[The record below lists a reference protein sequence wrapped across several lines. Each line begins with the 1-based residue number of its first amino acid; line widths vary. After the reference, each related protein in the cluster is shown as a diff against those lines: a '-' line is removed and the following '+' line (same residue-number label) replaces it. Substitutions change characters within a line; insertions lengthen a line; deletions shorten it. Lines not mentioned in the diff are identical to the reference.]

1 MTNVQLSEAEIA
13 AISGLLK
20 SARES
25 RGDNLAEAAFKI
37 ALSPSQLRAIEAGD
51 LRPFYSTG
59 YYLQAVERYAAYLGV
74 ALPAREPPAA
84 EVSEA
89 IAQEAPKSEAASA
102 DAAAPDTA
110 VADAPPAAE
119 VSSTA
124 STALAPESKTS
135 IAPIVVKSPDAIT
148 ASSAAP
154 SPFRREVAAEID
166 PPSERESK
174 TFPWGWVAF
183 AIAGLITIG
192 VLKESL
198 EPAAVPAPTANESAA
213 SSAAISENKPADSA
227 ATPSSGTPAPS
238 TSASAA
244 STSTPAAPTT
254 AAAPSTMAPQAP
266 AGPAPKAAT
275 QAPLTATGTS
285 TAASSAVT
293 TSAAA
298 SDGVL
303 EMQVSTW
310 VQIVKNNGEKTNVKV
325 EPGQRVEFP
334 SGSTAAVVFGQPD
347 KARMTIKGKPVNLS
361 PFITQDSPP
370 RGLVIISQIRD

>member
-89 IAQEAPKSEAASA
+89 IAQEAPKSEAATA
-102 DAAAPDTA
+102 DAAATDTA

-148 ASSAAP
+148 APPAAP
-154 SPFRREVAAEID
+154 SPVRREVAAEID

-213 SSAAISENKPADSA
+213 SSAAVSENKPADSA
-227 ATPSSGTPAPS
+227 ATPSSATPAPS

-244 STSTPAAPTT
+244 STGTPAAPTT
-254 AAAPSTMAPQAP
+254 MAPQGP

-275 QAPLTATGTS
+275 QAPLTVAGTG

-310 VQIVKNNGEKTNVKV
+310 VQIVKNNGEKTNIKV

-334 SGSTAAVVFGQPD
+334 SGSTAAVVFGQPE
-347 KARMTIKGKPVNLS
+347 KARLTIKGKPVNLS

>member
-74 ALPAREPPAA
+74 AVPAREPPAA

-89 IAQEAPKSEAASA
+89 IAQEAPKSEAATA

-124 STALAPESKTS
+124 ATTLAPESKTS

-148 ASSAAP
+148 ASPAAP
-154 SPFRREVAAEID
+154 SPVRREVAAEID

-213 SSAAISENKPADSA
+213 SSAALSENKPADSA
-227 ATPSSGTPAPS
+227 ATPSSATPAPS

-244 STSTPAAPTT
+244 STGTPAAPTT
-254 AAAPSTMAPQAP
+254 MAPQGP

-275 QAPLTATGTS
+275 QAPLTAAGTG
-285 TAASSAVT
+285 TAASLAVT

-310 VQIVKNNGEKTNVKV
+310 VQIVKNNGEKTNIKV

-334 SGSTAAVVFGQPD
+334 SGSTAAVVFGQPE
-347 KARMTIKGKPVNLS
+347 KARLTIKGKPVNLS
-361 PFITQDSPP
+361 PFITQESPP

>member
-1 MTNVQLSEAEIA
+1 MRQGYSSGGLDQPRIQQTMTNVQLSEAEIA

-59 YYLQAVERYAAYLGV
+59 YFLQAAERYATYLGV
-74 ALPAREPPAA
+74 ALPTREPPAA
-84 EVSEA
+84 EVPAAEPPAAKVSEA
-89 IAQEAPKSEAASA
+89 VAQAAPKSDVTTAEVTTA
-102 DAAAPDTA
+102 DTA
-110 VADAPPAAE
+110 LADAPPAVE
-119 VSSTA
+119 VSSMA
-124 STALAPESKTS
+124 SIAIAPESKT
-135 IAPIVVKSPDAIT
+135 T
-148 ASSAAP
+148 
-154 SPFRREVAAEID
+154 EISE
-166 PPSERESK
+166 PPSERESR

-198 EPAAVPAPTANESAA
+198 EPAAVPAPTTNDSAA
-213 SSAAISENKPADSA
+213 SSAALSENKSTDSA
-227 ATPSSGTPAPS
+227 ATPSSGTPALSIS
-238 TSASAA
+238 TSAA
-244 STSTPAAPTT
+244 STSAPTPAAT
-254 AAAPSTMAPQAP
+254 AAAPSTTAPQAP
-266 AGPAPKAAT
+266 TSPAPKAAA
-275 QAPLTATGTS
+275 QVPLATTGTS
-285 TAASSAVT
+285 TAASAVAT
-293 TSAAA
+293 AAAA

-303 EMQVSTW
+303 EVQVSTW
-310 VQIVKNNGEKTNVKV
+310 VQIVKNNGEKTNIKV

-334 SGSTAAVVFGQPD
+334 SSSTAAVVFGQPE
-347 KARMTIKGKPVNLS
+347 KARLTIKGKPVNLS

>member
-1 MTNVQLSEAEIA
+1 MTNVQLSETEIA
-13 AISGLLK
+13 TISGLLK

-59 YYLQAVERYAAYLGV
+59 YFVQAAERYATYLGV
-74 ALPAREPPAA
+74 ALPTREPPAA
-84 EVSEA
+84 EVPAAELPAAKVSEA
-89 IAQEAPKSEAASA
+89 VAQAAPKSDVTTA
-102 DAAAPDTA
+102 DTA
-110 VADAPPAAE
+110 LADAPPAVE
-119 VSSTA
+119 VSSMA
-124 STALAPESKTS
+124 SIAIAPESKT
-135 IAPIVVKSPDAIT
+135 T
-148 ASSAAP
+148 
-154 SPFRREVAAEID
+154 EISE

-198 EPAAVPAPTANESAA
+198 EPAAVPAPTTNDSAA
-213 SSAAISENKPADSA
+213 GSAALSENKSTDSA
-227 ATPSSGTPAPS
+227 ATPSSGTPALSIS
-238 TSASAA
+238 TSAA
-244 STSTPAAPTT
+244 STSAPTPAAT
-254 AAAPSTMAPQAP
+254 AAAPSTTAPQAP
-266 AGPAPKAAT
+266 TSPAPKAAA
-275 QAPLTATGTS
+275 QVPLATTGTS
-285 TAASSAVT
+285 TAASAVAT
-293 TSAAA
+293 AAAA

-303 EMQVSTW
+303 EVQVSTW
-310 VQIVKNNGEKTNVKV
+310 VQIVKNNGEKTNIKV

-334 SGSTAAVVFGQPD
+334 SSSTAAVVFGQPE
-347 KARMTIKGKPVNLS
+347 KARLTIKGKPVNLS

>member
-20 SARES
+20 SAREN

-59 YYLQAVERYAAYLGV
+59 YYLQAVERYASYLGV
-74 ALPAREPPAA
+74 ALPAREPPVAEVPVAEPPAA
-84 EVSEA
+84 KVSEA
-89 IAQEAPKSEAASA
+89 IAQGTPKSDVTTAEVTAAEVTTA
-102 DAAAPDTA
+102 DTA
-110 VADAPPAAE
+110 LADAPPAVE
-119 VSSTA
+119 VSSMAFTA
-124 STALAPESKTS
+124 TAPEPRTM
-135 IAPIVVKSPDAIT
+135 
-148 ASSAAP
+148 
-154 SPFRREVAAEID
+154 EISE
-166 PPSERESK
+166 PPNERESR
-174 TFPWGWVAF
+174 TFSWGWLAF
-183 AIAGLITIG
+183 ALAGLITIG

-213 SSAAISENKPADSA
+213 SSAASSENKPTDSEA
-227 ATPSSGTPAPS
+227 APSSGTPAPS
-238 TSASAA
+238 TSTLAA
-244 STSTPAAPTT
+244 STNTPAPSAA
-254 AAAPSTMAPQAP
+254 AAAPSTTAPQAP
-266 AGPAPKAAT
+266 TSPAPKAAA
-275 QAPLTATGTS
+275 QAPLATTGAS
-285 TAASSAVT
+285 TAASAVA

-303 EMQVSTW
+303 EMQASTW
-310 VQIVKNNGEKTNVKV
+310 VQIVKNNGEKTNIKV

-334 SGSTAAVVFGQPD
+334 SGSTAAVVFGQPE
-347 KARMTIKGKPVNLS
+347 KARLTIKGKPVNLS

>member
-59 YYLQAVERYAAYLGV
+59 YYLQAVERYANYLGV
-74 ALPAREPPAA
+74 TLPPRVPPAT
-84 EVSEA
+84 EVPEA
-89 IAQEAPKSEAASA
+89 VAQEAPES
-102 DAAAPDTA
+102 DA
-110 VADAPPAAE
+110 VASDAVP
-119 VSSTA
+119 S
-124 STALAPESKTS
+124 
-135 IAPIVVKSPDAIT
+135 D
-148 ASSAAP
+148 AAP
-154 SPFRREVAAEID
+154 SDALVAEMPTTVSTVMEAEPKKVGISEL
-166 PPSERESK
+166 PSERESR
-174 TFPWGWVAF
+174 TVPWGWIAF

-198 EPAAVPAPTANESAA
+198 EPAAVPAPTANDSAA
-213 SSAAISENKPADSA
+213 SNAATNENKPTDS
-227 ATPSSGTPAPS
+227 
-238 TSASAA
+238 
-244 STSTPAAPTT
+244 
-254 AAAPSTMAPQAP
+254 AAAPSNESAATTTTTAPVATAPQAP
-266 AGPAPKAAT
+266 ASPAQKAAT
-275 QAPLTATGTS
+275 SAPLVTTGTS
-285 TAASSAVT
+285 SAASSTV
-293 TSAAA
+293 TSATA

-303 EMQVSTW
+303 EVQGSTW
-310 VQIVKNNGEKTNVKV
+310 VQIVKNNGEKTNIKV

-334 SGSTAAVVFGQPD
+334 SSSTAAVVFGQPE
-347 KARMTIKGKPVNLS
+347 KARLTIKGKPVNLS

>member
-13 AISGLLK
+13 AISELLK
-20 SARES
+20 SARER

-59 YYLQAVERYAAYLGV
+59 YYLQAVERYASYLGV

-89 IAQEAPKSEAASA
+89 IAQETPTSEAATA
-102 DAAAPDTA
+102 DVAANDTA
-110 VADAPPAAE
+110 ISDAAPPAAE
-119 VSSTA
+119 LSSTA
-124 STALAPESKTS
+124 STAIAPKSKTTEIS
-135 IAPIVVKSPDAIT
+135 EPPI
-148 ASSAAP
+148 
-154 SPFRREVAAEID
+154 
-166 PPSERESK
+166 ERESK

-213 SSAAISENKPADSA
+213 STTATSENKPTDSA
-227 ATPSSGTPAPS
+227 ATPSSGTPAPL
-238 TSASAA
+238 A
-244 STSTPAAPTT
+244 TT
-254 AAAPSTMAPQAP
+254 D
-266 AGPAPKAAT
+266 
-275 QAPLTATGTS
+275 TS
-285 TAASSAVT
+285 TAASGVT

-310 VQIVKNNGEKTNVKV
+310 VQIVKNSGEKTNIKV

-334 SGSTAAVVFGQPD
+334 SGSTAAVVFGQPE
-347 KARMTIKGKPVNLS
+347 KARLTIKGKPVNLS

>member
-59 YYLQAVERYAAYLGV
+59 YYLQAVERYANYLGV
-74 ALPAREPPAA
+74 TLPPRVPPAT
-84 EVSEA
+84 EVPEA
-89 IAQEAPKSEAASA
+89 IAQEAPESDAGSSDAVPSDALVAEMPTTVSTVMEAEPKKVEISE
-102 DAAAPDTA
+102 
-110 VADAPPAAE
+110 
-119 VSSTA
+119 
-124 STALAPESKTS
+124 L
-135 IAPIVVKSPDAIT
+135 
-148 ASSAAP
+148 
-154 SPFRREVAAEID
+154 
-166 PPSERESK
+166 PSERESR
-174 TFPWGWVAF
+174 TVPWGWIAF

-198 EPAAVPAPTANESAA
+198 EPAAVPAPTANDSAA
-213 SSAAISENKPADSA
+213 SNAATNENKPTDS
-227 ATPSSGTPAPS
+227 
-238 TSASAA
+238 
-244 STSTPAAPTT
+244 
-254 AAAPSTMAPQAP
+254 AAAPSNESAATTTTTTAPVATAPQAP
-266 AGPAPKAAT
+266 ASPAQKAAT
-275 QAPLTATGTS
+275 SAPLVTTGTS
-285 TAASSAVT
+285 SAASSTVA
-293 TSAAA
+293 SATA

-303 EMQVSTW
+303 EVQGSTW
-310 VQIVKNNGEKTNVKV
+310 VQIVKNNGEKTNIKV

-334 SGSTAAVVFGQPD
+334 SSSTAAVVFGQPE
-347 KARMTIKGKPVNLS
+347 KARLTIKGKPVNLS

>member
-59 YYLQAVERYAAYLGV
+59 YYLQAVERYASYLGI
-74 ALPAREPPAA
+74 ALPAREPPVA
-84 EVSEA
+84 EVPAVEVPEV
-89 IAQEAPKSEAASA
+89 IAQEAPRSEAVPS
-102 DAAAPDTA
+102 DAVT
-110 VADAPPAAE
+110 ADAPPAAE
-119 VSSTA
+119 VSSMT
-124 STALAPESKTS
+124 STAIAPESQT
-135 IAPIVVKSPDAIT
+135 T
-148 ASSAAP
+148 
-154 SPFRREVAAEID
+154 EISE

-198 EPAAVPAPTANESAA
+198 EPAAVPAPMANESATGNAA
-213 SSAAISENKPADSA
+213 SSENKSTDSTTTPGNGTPTPSNSASAVSTNTPAPSA
-227 ATPSSGTPAPS
+227 TATPSS
-238 TSASAA
+238 
-244 STSTPAAPTT
+244 TT
-254 AAAPSTMAPQAP
+254 IPQAP
-266 AGPAPKAAT
+266 TSPAPKAAAQT
-275 QAPLTATGTS
+275 PLTTTGTS
-285 TAASSAVT
+285 STASAVANT
-293 TSAAA
+293 AAA

-303 EMQVSTW
+303 EVQVSTW
-310 VQIVKNNGEKTNVKV
+310 VQIVKNNGEKTNIKL
-325 EPGQRVEFP
+325 EPGQRIEFP
-334 SGSTAAVVFGQPD
+334 SSATAAVVFGQPD

-370 RGLVIISQIRD
+370 RGLVIISQIRE

>member
-89 IAQEAPKSEAASA
+89 IAQEAPKSEAATA

-148 ASSAAP
+148 APPAAP
-154 SPFRREVAAEID
+154 SPVRREVAAEID

-213 SSAAISENKPADSA
+213 SSAAVSENKPADSA
-227 ATPSSGTPAPS
+227 ATPSSATPAPS
-238 TSASAA
+238 ASASAA
-244 STSTPAAPTT
+244 STNTPAAPT
-254 AAAPSTMAPQAP
+254 TMAPQAP

-275 QAPLTATGTS
+275 QAPLIATGAS

-310 VQIVKNNGEKTNVKV
+310 VQIVKNNGEKTNIKV

-334 SGSTAAVVFGQPD
+334 SGSTAAVVFGQPE
-347 KARMTIKGKPVNLS
+347 KARLTIKGKPVNLS

>member
-1 MTNVQLSEAEIA
+1 MTNVQLSEADIA

-59 YYLQAVERYAAYLGV
+59 YYLQAVERYASYLGI
-74 ALPAREPPAA
+74 ALPAREPPVT
-84 EVSEA
+84 EVPAVEVPEV
-89 IAQEAPKSEAASA
+89 IAQEAPRSEAVPS
-102 DAAAPDTA
+102 DAVT
-110 VADAPPAAE
+110 ADAPPAAE
-119 VSSTA
+119 VSSMT
-124 STALAPESKTS
+124 STAIAPESQT
-135 IAPIVVKSPDAIT
+135 T
-148 ASSAAP
+148 
-154 SPFRREVAAEID
+154 EISE

-198 EPAAVPAPTANESAA
+198 EPAAVPAPMANESATGNAA
-213 SSAAISENKPADSA
+213 SSENKSTDSTTTPGNGTPTPSNSASAVSTNTPAPSA
-227 ATPSSGTPAPS
+227 SATPSS
-238 TSASAA
+238 
-244 STSTPAAPTT
+244 TT
-254 AAAPSTMAPQAP
+254 IPQAP
-266 AGPAPKAAT
+266 TSPAPKAAAQT
-275 QAPLTATGTS
+275 PLTTTGTS
-285 TAASSAVT
+285 STASAVANT
-293 TSAAA
+293 AAA

-303 EMQVSTW
+303 EVQVSTW
-310 VQIVKNNGEKTNVKV
+310 VQIVKNNGEKTNIKL
-325 EPGQRVEFP
+325 EPGQRIEFP
-334 SGSTAAVVFGQPD
+334 SSATAAVVFGQPD

-370 RGLVIISQIRD
+370 RGLVIISQIRE

>member
-59 YYLQAVERYAAYLGV
+59 YYLQAVERYASYLGV

-84 EVSEA
+84 EVTEA
-89 IAQEAPKSEAASA
+89 IAQETPTSEAATA
-102 DAAAPDTA
+102 DVAATDTTISDA
-110 VADAPPAAE
+110 APPAAE
-119 VSSTA
+119 QSSTA
-124 STALAPESKTS
+124 PTA
-135 IAPIVVKSPDAIT
+135 IAPKPKT
-148 ASSAAP
+148 T
-154 SPFRREVAAEID
+154 EISE
-166 PPSERESK
+166 PPIERESK

-198 EPAAVPAPTANESAA
+198 EPATVPAPTANESAA
-213 SSAAISENKPADSA
+213 SSAASSENKPTDSE

-238 TSASAA
+238 TSTLAA
-244 STSTPAAPTT
+244 STNTPAPSAA
-254 AAAPSTMAPQAP
+254 AAAPSTTAPQAP
-266 AGPAPKAAT
+266 TSPAPKAAA
-275 QAPLTATGTS
+275 QAPLATTGAS
-285 TAASSAVT
+285 TAASAVA

-310 VQIVKNNGEKTNVKV
+310 VQIVKNNGEKTNIKV

-334 SGSTAAVVFGQPD
+334 SGSTAAVVFGQPE
-347 KARMTIKGKPVNLS
+347 KARLTIKGKPVNLS

>member
-89 IAQEAPKSEAASA
+89 IAQEAPKSEAATA

-148 ASSAAP
+148 APPAAP
-154 SPFRREVAAEID
+154 SPVRREVAAEID

-213 SSAAISENKPADSA
+213 SSAAVSENKPADSA
-227 ATPSSGTPAPS
+227 ATPSSATPAPS

-244 STSTPAAPTT
+244 STGTPAAPTT
-254 AAAPSTMAPQAP
+254 MAPQGP

-275 QAPLTATGTS
+275 QAPLTVAGTG

-310 VQIVKNNGEKTNVKV
+310 VQIVKNNGEKTNIKV

-334 SGSTAAVVFGQPD
+334 SGSTAAVVFGQPE
-347 KARMTIKGKPVNLS
+347 KARLTIKGKPVNLS

>member
-59 YYLQAVERYAAYLGV
+59 YYLQAVERYATYLGV

-89 IAQEAPKSEAASA
+89 IAQEAPKSEAATA

-148 ASSAAP
+148 ASPAAP
-154 SPFRREVAAEID
+154 LPVRREVAAEID

-213 SSAAISENKPADSA
+213 SSAAVSENKPADSA
-227 ATPSSGTPAPS
+227 ATPSSATPAPS
-238 TSASAA
+238 ASASAA
-244 STSTPAAPTT
+244 STNTPAAPT
-254 AAAPSTMAPQAP
+254 TMAPQAP

-275 QAPLTATGTS
+275 QAPLIATGAS

-310 VQIVKNNGEKTNVKV
+310 VQIVKNNGEKTNIKV

-334 SGSTAAVVFGQPD
+334 SGSTAAVVFGQPE
-347 KARMTIKGKPVNLS
+347 KARLTIKGKPVNLS

>member
-59 YYLQAVERYAAYLGV
+59 YYLQAVERYASYLGV
-74 ALPAREPPAA
+74 ALPSREPPAA
-84 EVSEA
+84 EVSEV
-89 IAQEAPKSEAASA
+89 ITQETPRS
-102 DAAAPDTA
+102 DAAPS
-110 VADAPPAAE
+110 DAPAAE
-119 VSSTA
+119 MPPMA
-124 STALAPESKTS
+124 SAVIAPE
-135 IAPIVVKSPDAIT
+135 PITTQEHVVVKSPAAIT
-148 ASSAAP
+148 AAPAP
-154 SPFRREVAAEID
+154 SPARREVVAEISG

-174 TFPWGWVAF
+174 TIPWGWVAF

-213 SSAAISENKPADSA
+213 SNAASSENKSTESA
-227 ATPSSGTPAPS
+227 ATANNGTPAPS

-244 STSTPAAPTT
+244 STNTPAPSTTT
-254 AAAPSTMAPQAP
+254 AASTAAAPQAP
-266 AGPAPKAAT
+266 ASPAPKAAT
-275 QAPLTATGTS
+275 QTPLATTGTG
-285 TAASSAVT
+285 TAASAVAT
-293 TSAAA
+293 AAA
-298 SDGVL
+298 AADAVL
-303 EMQVSTW
+303 EVQVSTW
-310 VQIVKNNGEKTNVKV
+310 VQIVKNNGEKTNIKV
-325 EPGQRVEFP
+325 EPGQRIEFP
-334 SGSTAAVVFGQPD
+334 SSSTAAVVFGQPE
-347 KARMTIKGKPVNLS
+347 KARLTIKGKPVNLS

>member
-89 IAQEAPKSEAASA
+89 IAQEAPKSEAATA
-102 DAAAPDTA
+102 DAAATDTA

-148 ASSAAP
+148 APPAAP
-154 SPFRREVAAEID
+154 SPVRREVAAEID

-213 SSAAISENKPADSA
+213 SSAAVSENKPADSA
-227 ATPSSGTPAPS
+227 ATPSSATPAPS
-238 TSASAA
+238 ASASAA
-244 STSTPAAPTT
+244 STNTPAAPT
-254 AAAPSTMAPQAP
+254 TMAPQAP

-275 QAPLTATGTS
+275 QAPLTVAGTG

-310 VQIVKNNGEKTNVKV
+310 VQIVKNNGEKTNIKV

-334 SGSTAAVVFGQPD
+334 SGSTAAVVFGQPE
-347 KARMTIKGKPVNLS
+347 KARLTIKGKPVNLS

>member
-89 IAQEAPKSEAASA
+89 IAQEAPKSEAATA

-148 ASSAAP
+148 ASPAAP
-154 SPFRREVAAEID
+154 SPVRREVAAEID

-198 EPAAVPAPTANESAA
+198 EPAAVLAPTANESAA
-213 SSAAISENKPADSA
+213 SSAAVSENKPADSA
-227 ATPSSGTPAPS
+227 ATPSSATPAPS

-244 STSTPAAPTT
+244 STGTPAAPTT
-254 AAAPSTMAPQAP
+254 MAPQGP

-275 QAPLTATGTS
+275 QAPLTVAGTG

-310 VQIVKNNGEKTNVKV
+310 VQIVKNNGEKTNIKV

-334 SGSTAAVVFGQPD
+334 SGSTAAVVFGQPE
-347 KARMTIKGKPVNLS
+347 KARLTIKGKPVNLS

>member
-59 YYLQAVERYAAYLGV
+59 YYLQAVERYANYLGV
-74 ALPAREPPAA
+74 TLPPRVPPAT
-84 EVSEA
+84 EVPEA
-89 IAQEAPKSEAASA
+89 VAQEAPES
-102 DAAAPDTA
+102 DA
-110 VADAPPAAE
+110 VASDAVP
-119 VSSTA
+119 S
-124 STALAPESKTS
+124 
-135 IAPIVVKSPDAIT
+135 D
-148 ASSAAP
+148 AAP
-154 SPFRREVAAEID
+154 SDALVAEMPTTVSTVMEAEPKKVGISEL
-166 PPSERESK
+166 PSERESR
-174 TFPWGWVAF
+174 TVPWGWIAF

-198 EPAAVPAPTANESAA
+198 EPAAVPAPTANDSAA
-213 SSAAISENKPADSA
+213 SNAATNENKPTDS
-227 ATPSSGTPAPS
+227 
-238 TSASAA
+238 
-244 STSTPAAPTT
+244 
-254 AAAPSTMAPQAP
+254 AAAPSNESAATTTTTAPVATAPQAP
-266 AGPAPKAAT
+266 ASPAQKAAT
-275 QAPLTATGTS
+275 SALLVTTGTS
-285 TAASSAVT
+285 SAASSTV
-293 TSAAA
+293 TSATA

-303 EMQVSTW
+303 EVQGSTW
-310 VQIVKNNGEKTNVKV
+310 VQIVKNNGEKTNIKV

-334 SGSTAAVVFGQPD
+334 SSSTAAVVFGQPE
-347 KARMTIKGKPVNLS
+347 KARLTIKGKPVNLS

>member
-1 MTNVQLSEAEIA
+1 MTNVQLSEADIA

-59 YYLQAVERYAAYLGV
+59 YYLQAVERYASYLGI
-74 ALPAREPPAA
+74 ALPAREPPVA
-84 EVSEA
+84 EVPAVEVPEV
-89 IAQEAPKSEAASA
+89 IAQEAPRSEAVPS
-102 DAAAPDTA
+102 DAVT
-110 VADAPPAAE
+110 ADAPPAAE
-119 VSSTA
+119 VSSMT
-124 STALAPESKTS
+124 STAIAPESQT
-135 IAPIVVKSPDAIT
+135 T
-148 ASSAAP
+148 
-154 SPFRREVAAEID
+154 EISE

-198 EPAAVPAPTANESAA
+198 EPAAVPAPMANESATGNAA
-213 SSAAISENKPADSA
+213 SSENKSTDSTTTPGNGTPTPSNSASAVSTNTPAPSA
-227 ATPSSGTPAPS
+227 TATPSS
-238 TSASAA
+238 
-244 STSTPAAPTT
+244 TT
-254 AAAPSTMAPQAP
+254 IPQAP
-266 AGPAPKAAT
+266 TSPAPKAAAQT
-275 QAPLTATGTS
+275 PLTTTGTS
-285 TAASSAVT
+285 STASAVANT
-293 TSAAA
+293 AAA

-303 EMQVSTW
+303 EVQVSTW
-310 VQIVKNNGEKTNVKV
+310 VQIVKNNGEKTNIKL
-325 EPGQRVEFP
+325 EPGQRIEFP
-334 SGSTAAVVFGQPD
+334 SSATAAVVFGQPD

-370 RGLVIISQIRD
+370 RGLVIISQIRE

>member
-59 YYLQAVERYAAYLGV
+59 YYLQAVERYANYLGV
-74 ALPAREPPAA
+74 TLPPRVPPAT
-84 EVSEA
+84 EVPEA
-89 IAQEAPKSEAASA
+89 IAQEAPES
-102 DAAAPDTA
+102 DA
-110 VADAPPAAE
+110 VASDAVP
-119 VSSTA
+119 S
-124 STALAPESKTS
+124 
-135 IAPIVVKSPDAIT
+135 D
-148 ASSAAP
+148 AAP
-154 SPFRREVAAEID
+154 SDALVAEMPTTVSTVMEAEPKKVGISEL
-166 PPSERESK
+166 PSERESR
-174 TFPWGWVAF
+174 TVPWGWIAF

-198 EPAAVPAPTANESAA
+198 EPAAVPAPTANDSAA
-213 SSAAISENKPADSA
+213 SNAATNENKPTDS
-227 ATPSSGTPAPS
+227 
-238 TSASAA
+238 
-244 STSTPAAPTT
+244 
-254 AAAPSTMAPQAP
+254 AAAPSNESAATTTTTAPVATAPQAP
-266 AGPAPKAAT
+266 ASPAQKAAT
-275 QAPLTATGTS
+275 SAPLVTTGTS
-285 TAASSAVT
+285 SAASSTV
-293 TSAAA
+293 TSATA

-303 EMQVSTW
+303 EVQGSTW
-310 VQIVKNNGEKTNVKV
+310 VQIVKNNGEKTNIKV

-334 SGSTAAVVFGQPD
+334 SSSTAAVVFGQPE
-347 KARMTIKGKPVNLS
+347 KARLTIKGKPVNLS

>member
-20 SARES
+20 SARER

-59 YYLQAVERYAAYLGV
+59 YYLQAVERYASYLGIALPDREPPTV
-74 ALPAREPPAA
+74 ALPETT
-84 EVSEA
+84 
-89 IAQEAPKSEAASA
+89 AQEAPRSEAAPADVPA
-102 DAAAPDTA
+102 DAAPADVPA
-110 VADAPPAAE
+110 VEGSSMTSAAIGREPAA
-119 VSSTA
+119 V
-124 STALAPESKTS
+124 
-135 IAPIVVKSPDAIT
+135 
-148 ASSAAP
+148 
-154 SPFRREVAAEID
+154 EISE
-166 PPSERESK
+166 PHSERESK

-213 SSAAISENKPADSA
+213 SNAAPGENKSTDSA
-227 ATPSSGTPAPS
+227 GTPSNGTPAPS
-238 TSASAA
+238 ISASAA
-244 STSTPAAPTT
+244 STNTPAAPATTT
-254 AAAPSTMAPQAP
+254 ASSTAAPQALTST
-266 AGPAPKAAT
+266 APKATT
-275 QAPLTATGTS
+275 QAPLTTTGTS
-285 TAASSAVT
+285 TAASAVA

-303 EMQVSTW
+303 EVQVSTW
-310 VQIVKNNGEKTNVKV
+310 VQIVKNNGEKTNIKV

-334 SGSTAAVVFGQPD
+334 SSTTAAVVFGQPD
-347 KARMTIKGKPVNLS
+347 RARMTIKGKPVNLS

>member
-59 YYLQAVERYAAYLGV
+59 YYLQAVERYANYLGV
-74 ALPAREPPAA
+74 TLPPRVPPAT
-84 EVSEA
+84 EVPEA
-89 IAQEAPKSEAASA
+89 IAQEAP
-102 DAAAPDTA
+102 
-110 VADAPPAAE
+110 
-119 VSSTA
+119 
-124 STALAPESKTS
+124 ES
-135 IAPIVVKSPDAIT
+135 DAIPSDAVPSDALVAEMPT
-148 ASSAAP
+148 TVSAVM
-154 SPFRREVAAEID
+154 EAEPKKVEISEL
-166 PPSERESK
+166 PSERESR
-174 TFPWGWVAF
+174 TVPWGWIAF

-198 EPAAVPAPTANESAA
+198 EPAAVPAPTANDSAA
-213 SSAAISENKPADSA
+213 SNAATNENKPTDS
-227 ATPSSGTPAPS
+227 
-238 TSASAA
+238 
-244 STSTPAAPTT
+244 
-254 AAAPSTMAPQAP
+254 AAAPSNESAATTTTTAPVATAPQAP
-266 AGPAPKAAT
+266 ASPAQKAAT
-275 QAPLTATGTS
+275 SAPLVTTGTS
-285 TAASSAVT
+285 SAASSTVA
-293 TSAAA
+293 SATA

-303 EMQVSTW
+303 EVQGSTW
-310 VQIVKNNGEKTNVKV
+310 VQIVKNNGEKTNIKV

-334 SGSTAAVVFGQPD
+334 SSSTAAVVFGQPE
-347 KARMTIKGKPVNLS
+347 KARLTIKGKPVNLS

>member
-59 YYLQAVERYAAYLGV
+59 YYLQAVDRYANYLGV
-74 ALPAREPPAA
+74 TLPPRVPPAT
-84 EVSEA
+84 EVPEA
-89 IAQEAPKSEAASA
+89 VAQEAPES
-102 DAAAPDTA
+102 DA
-110 VADAPPAAE
+110 VASDAVP
-119 VSSTA
+119 S
-124 STALAPESKTS
+124 
-135 IAPIVVKSPDAIT
+135 D
-148 ASSAAP
+148 AAP
-154 SPFRREVAAEID
+154 SDALVAEMPTTVSTVMEAEPKKVGISEL
-166 PPSERESK
+166 PSERESR
-174 TFPWGWVAF
+174 TVPWGWIAF

-198 EPAAVPAPTANESAA
+198 EPAAVPAPTANDSAA
-213 SSAAISENKPADSA
+213 SNAATNENKPTDS
-227 ATPSSGTPAPS
+227 
-238 TSASAA
+238 
-244 STSTPAAPTT
+244 
-254 AAAPSTMAPQAP
+254 AAAPSNESAATTTTTAPVATAPQAP
-266 AGPAPKAAT
+266 ASPAQKAAT
-275 QAPLTATGTS
+275 SAPLVTTGTS
-285 TAASSAVT
+285 SAASSTV
-293 TSAAA
+293 TSATA

-303 EMQVSTW
+303 EVQGSTW
-310 VQIVKNNGEKTNVKV
+310 VQIVKNNGEKTNIKV

-334 SGSTAAVVFGQPD
+334 SSSTAAVVFGQPE
-347 KARMTIKGKPVNLS
+347 KARLTIKGKPVNLS